1 MVKELAFSKVEED
14 AEGILQLS
22 RSVLVDDDMGWHV
35 QVRLHVYMYV
45 KLHRHTCNYRS
56 HSSFDRWREGWCP
69 TLVFSTLFHSPW

>member
-35 QVRLHVYMYV
+35 QVRLLSIYGGSFQTDRFEFP
-45 KLHRHTCNYRS
+45 LCTISIITIFRS
-56 HSSFDRWREGWCP
+56 IIIIVD
-69 TLVFSTLFHSPW
+69 LDQKKQ